1 LSNTTGDKNTA
12 TGVQALL
19 VNTTGD
25 DNTAIGYAAL
35 QSSTTTGGNTAVGS
49 QALQSNTAGTGNVA
63 TGFIAL
69 QSNTVGFFNTGLGFS
84 ALSSNDTGTNN
95 TATGARALDSNTMGT
110 FNTANGFDALGDNTT
125 GDSNVAIGGSAL
137 LHNQTGQDNIAIG
150 VNALLNNISG
160 NSNTAFGFA
169 ALGDSTGNGNIAL
182 GFNAGGLLTTGSFN
196 IDIGNPG
203 AAGESNTIR
212 IGGQG
217 SQTNTF
223 IAGIFG
229 TNVAGS
235 TVVVDSNGHL
245 GVSASSRRFKKAIEP
260 MDKASEAI
268 LALKPVTFQY
278 KTDTTNTPQFGLIA
292 EQVADVNPDL
302 VVHDQTGQI
311 FTVRYDAVNAMLL
324 NEFLKEHRKVE
335 QQEQQLQE
343 QGGSIRKQRATIEEL
358 KEEICRLTEIVKV
371 EASEIQKVSARL
383 QAIDPAATRVA
394 ADRR

>member
-1 LSNTTGDKNTA
+1 
-12 TGVQALL
+12 
-19 VNTTGD
+19 
-25 DNTAIGYAAL
+25 
-35 QSSTTTGGNTAVGS
+35 
-49 QALQSNTAGTGNVA
+49 
-63 TGFIAL
+63 
-69 QSNTVGFFNTGLGFS
+69 
-84 ALSSNDTGTNN
+84 
-95 TATGARALDSNTMGT
+95 MGT
-110 FNTANGFDALGDNTT
+110 FNTANGFDALADNTT

-137 LHNQTGQDNIAIG
+137 LHNQTGEDNIAIG

-278 KTDTTNTPQFGLIA
+278 KTDTTNTPQFGLID

-302 VVHDQTGQI
+302 VVHDQMGQI

-358 KEEICRLTEIVKV
+358 KEEICRLIEIVKV
-371 EASEIQKVSARL
+371 EASEIQKVNAMLLNEFLKEHRAFVEEERKVE
-383 QAIDPAATRVA
+383 QQQKEIDVLKAELK
-394 ADRR
+394 D